1 MLATHRHIQQRIF
14 PSGNVVQHLKT
25 LISERFQ
32 VDSVPDGFLYFP
44 VELGGLDLKSP
55 FVPLLQIREAVREN
69 PYDLLDEFIEKEQDD
84 YVAAKKRFDSGDV
97 RYDREIKND
106 ANNGPWAPSEDT
118 DTFMPLA
125 EFTKYR
131 TSLSSNG
138 VAKIRETYNTLL
150 VQPSQTPVEASVQVR
165 QALEQLRGQANLRG
179 IVANWE
185 SMDAYWKWMAQ
196 MYGPEMCIRFGGLS
210 VVEPG
215 LLPIG
220 MVGFFRAR
228 RTKWMG

>member
-25 LISERFQ
+25 LISERFH

-44 VELGGLDLKSP
+44 VELGGLDLRSP
-55 FVPLLQIREAVREN
+55 FVPLLQIREAVHEN

-84 YVAAKKRFDSGDV
+84 YVAAKRRFERGDV
-97 RYDREIKND
+97 QHDRDIKNAAGD
-106 ANNGPWAPSEDT
+106 GNWTPAEDS
-118 DTFMPLA
+118 DTFMPLE
-125 EFTKYR
+125 EFTQHR
-131 TSLSSNG
+131 ISFRSNG
-138 VAKIRETYNTLL
+138 HANIRDTYTQLL
-150 VQPSQTPVEASVQVR
+150 VHPTQIPVEVSVQVR
-165 QALEQLRGQANLRG
+165 YALGQLSGQANLRG
-179 IVANWE
+179 IMPNWE

-196 MYGPEMCIRFGGLS
+196 MYGPEMCTRFGGLR

-228 RTKWMG
+228 RTTWMG